1 MSLLKVIQV
10 CFHIDKFLCPAD
22 DEVLII
28 KSVTHKDF
36 NAMIKVKIAS
46 KEADNFIFSL
56 YIVNL
61 THSLLESLD

>member
-10 CFHIDKFLCPAD
+10 CFHIDKFLSPAD

-36 NAMIKVKIAS
+36 NAMIKVKITS
-46 KEADNFIFSL
+46 KEANNFIFSL
-56 YIVNL
+56 
-61 THSLLESLD
+61 

>member
-10 CFHIDKFLCPAD
+10 CFRIDKFLSPAD

-36 NAMIKVKIAS
+36 NAMIKVKITS
-46 KEADNFIFSL
+46 KEANNFIFSL
-56 YIVNL
+56 
-61 THSLLESLD
+61 

>member
-1 MSLLKVIQV
+1 MCS
-10 CFHIDKFLCPAD
+10 HIGKFLSSAD

-36 NAMIKVKIAS
+36 NAMIKVKITS

-56 YIVNL
+56 
-61 THSLLESLD
+61 